1 MCKTI
6 NKQKLKLSYLLS
18 FKFFMSEKESNKKK
32 AVLTFDGK
40 KYLIDELSDEAKD
53 IIRRLQ
59 IADAQIKMHE
69 DTLKLISLGKNV
81 LANDL
86 RKNLEKNI

>member
-1 MCKTI
+1 
-6 NKQKLKLSYLLS
+6 
-18 FKFFMSEKESNKKK
+18 MSEKELNKKK
-32 AVLTFDGK
+32 AVLTFDGN
-40 KYLIDELSDEAKD
+40 KYFIDELSDEVKD

-86 RKNLEKNI
+86 RKNLEKNN

>member
-1 MCKTI
+1 
-6 NKQKLKLSYLLS
+6 
-18 FKFFMSEKESNKKK
+18 MSEKESNKKK
-32 AVLTFDGK
+32 GVLTFDGK
-40 KYLIDELSDEAKD
+40 KYFIDELSDEAKE

-86 RKNLEKNI
+86 RKNLETNN

>member
-1 MCKTI
+1 MTE
-6 NKQKLKLSYLLS
+6 Q
-18 FKFFMSEKESNKKK
+18 ESNKKK
-32 AVLTFDGK
+32 GVLTFDGK
-40 KYLIDELSDEAKD
+40 KYFIDELSDEAKE

-59 IADAQIKMHE
+59 IADAQIKMHD

-86 RKNLEKNI
+86 RKILEKNN

>member
-1 MCKTI
+1 MPE
-6 NKQKLKLSYLLS
+6 Q
-18 FKFFMSEKESNKKK
+18 ESNKKK
-32 AVLTFDGK
+32 GVLTFDGK
-40 KYLIDELSDEAKD
+40 KYFIDELSDEAKEN
-53 IIRRLQ
+53 IRRLQ

-86 RKNLEKNI
+86 RNILEKNN

>member
-1 MCKTI
+1 MFE
-6 NKQKLKLSYLLS
+6 Q
-18 FKFFMSEKESNKKK
+18 ESNKKK
-32 AVLTFDGK
+32 GVLTFDGR
-40 KYLIDELSDEAKD
+40 KYFMDELSDEAKE

-86 RKNLEKNI
+86 KKNLKKNN

>member
-1 MCKTI
+1 
-6 NKQKLKLSYLLS
+6 
-18 FKFFMSEKESNKKK
+18 MSEQESNKKK

-40 KYLIDELSDEAKD
+40 KYFIDELSDEVKD

-69 DTLKLISLGKNV
+69 DTLNLISLSKSV
-81 LANDL
+81 LTNNL
-86 RKNLEKNI
+86 RKNLEKDN

>member
-1 MCKTI
+1 
-6 NKQKLKLSYLLS
+6 
-18 FKFFMSEKESNKKK
+18 MSEKESNKKK
-32 AVLTFDGK
+32 GILTFDGK
-40 KYLIDELSDEAKD
+40 KYFIDELSDEAKE

-86 RKNLEKNI
+86 RKNLEKNN

>member
-1 MCKTI
+1 
-6 NKQKLKLSYLLS
+6 
-18 FKFFMSEKESNKKK
+18 MSEQEQEQNKKK

-40 KYLIDELSDEAKD
+40 KYIIDELSDDVKE

-69 DTLKLISLGKNV
+69 DTLKLISLGKSV

-86 RKNLEKNI
+86 RKNLEKIN

>member
-1 MCKTI
+1 
-6 NKQKLKLSYLLS
+6 
-18 FKFFMSEKESNKKK
+18 MSEQESSKKK
-32 AVLTFDGK
+32 GVLTFDGK
-40 KYLIDELSDEAKD
+40 KYFIDELSDEAKE

-86 RKNLEKNI
+86 RKNLEKNN

>member
-1 MCKTI
+1 
-6 NKQKLKLSYLLS
+6 
-18 FKFFMSEKESNKKK
+18 MSEKDSNKKK
-32 AVLTFDGK
+32 GVLTFDGK
-40 KYLIDELSDEAKD
+40 KYFIDELSDEARE

-69 DTLKLISLGKNV
+69 DTLKLITLGKNV

-86 RKNLEKNI
+86 RKILEKNN

>member
-1 MCKTI
+1 MPE
-6 NKQKLKLSYLLS
+6 Q
-18 FKFFMSEKESNKKK
+18 ESNKKK
-32 AVLTFDGK
+32 GVLTFDGK
-40 KYLIDELSDEAKD
+40 KYSIDELSDEAKET
-53 IIRRLQ
+53 IRRLQ

-86 RKNLEKNI
+86 RKNLEKNN

>member
-1 MCKTI
+1 MP
-6 NKQKLKLSYLLS
+6 
-18 FKFFMSEKESNKKK
+18 EKESNKKK
-32 AVLTFDGK
+32 GVLTFDGK
-40 KYLIDELSDEAKD
+40 KYFIDELSDEAKE

-86 RKNLEKNI
+86 RQNLEKNN

>member
-1 MCKTI
+1 MPE
-6 NKQKLKLSYLLS
+6 Q
-18 FKFFMSEKESNKKK
+18 ESNKRKG
-32 AVLTFDGK
+32 VLTFDGK
-40 KYLIDELSDEAKD
+40 KYFIDELSDEAKE

-81 LANDL
+81 LASDL
-86 RKNLEKNI
+86 RKILEKNN

>member
-1 MCKTI
+1 MS
-6 NKQKLKLSYLLS
+6 KQD
-18 FKFFMSEKESNKKK
+18 SNKKK
-32 AVLTFDGK
+32 GVLTFDGK
-40 KYLIDELSDEAKD
+40 KYFIDELSDEAKE

-86 RKNLEKNI
+86 RKNLEKNN

>member
-1 MCKTI
+1 MTE
-6 NKQKLKLSYLLS
+6 Q
-18 FKFFMSEKESNKKK
+18 ESNKKK
-32 AVLTFDGK
+32 GVLTFDGK
-40 KYLIDELSDEAKD
+40 KYFIDELSDEAKE

-86 RKNLEKNI
+86 RKNLEK

>member
-1 MCKTI
+1 
-6 NKQKLKLSYLLS
+6 
-18 FKFFMSEKESNKKK
+18 MSEQESSRKKG
-32 AVLTFDGK
+32 VLTFDGK
-40 KYLIDELSDEAKD
+40 KYFIDELSDEAKE

-86 RKNLEKNI
+86 RKILEK

>member
-1 MCKTI
+1 
-6 NKQKLKLSYLLS
+6 
-18 FKFFMSEKESNKKK
+18 MSEQESNKKK
-32 AVLTFDGK
+32 GILTFDGK
-40 KYLIDELSDEAKD
+40 KYFIDELSDEAKE

-86 RKNLEKNI
+86 RKNLEKNN

>member
-1 MCKTI
+1 MTE
-6 NKQKLKLSYLLS
+6 Q
-18 FKFFMSEKESNKKK
+18 ESHKKK
-32 AVLTFDGK
+32 GVLTFDGK
-40 KYLIDELSDEAKD
+40 KYFIDELSDEAKD

-86 RKNLEKNI
+86 KKILEKNN